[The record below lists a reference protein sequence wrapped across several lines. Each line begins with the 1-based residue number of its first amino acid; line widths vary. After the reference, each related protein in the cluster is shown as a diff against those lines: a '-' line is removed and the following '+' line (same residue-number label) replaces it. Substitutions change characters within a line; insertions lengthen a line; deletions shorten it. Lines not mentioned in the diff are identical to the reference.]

1 LNGLNLTIAFGAG
14 VLSISSPC
22 CLPLLPGYLGY
33 LSGLSARV
41 SAQGRRQPV
50 VAALLFVAGF
60 GIVFV
65 ALGATASE
73 VGALLLIYRLPA
85 ARLAGAV
92 ILAMG
97 VVLVLE
103 GRVGLFS
110 QSRGL
115 GARWSESGG
124 LWTAPALGAAFALT
138 WTPCI
143 GPVLGAILTL
153 AGSTAD
159 LQQGVVLLAAYSLG
173 LALPFLALS
182 LSVPKLHSWLRRL
195 GRGVVV
201 VQGASG
207 ALLISMGVLLLTE
220 RWLPLISPVL
230 AWYAQVRWPP
240 V

>member
-1 LNGLNLTIAFGAG
+1 LNGISLAVAFGAG

-33 LSGLSARV
+33 LSGFSAGKPD
-41 SAQGRRQPV
+41 GRRHLSL

-60 GIVFV
+60 GSVFV
-65 ALGATASE
+65 VLGATASE
-73 VGALLLIYRLPA
+73 IGALLLTYRLPA
-85 ARLAGAV
+85 ARLAGV
-92 ILAMG
+92 IILAMG
-97 VVLVLE
+97 LVLVLE

-110 QSRGL
+110 RSGGL
-115 GARWSESGG
+115 GSRWSERGR

-153 AGSTAD
+153 AASTTH
-159 LQQGVVLLAAYSLG
+159 LQQGVGLLAAYSLG

-182 LSVPKLHSWLRRL
+182 FSVPQSPLLAPAAGSGCDHRPGCQRR
-195 GRGVVV
+195 
-201 VQGASG
+201 A
-207 ALLISMGVLLLTE
+207 LISMGILLLTE

-230 AWYAQVRWPP
+230 AWYAQARWPP